1 MAAVEAIYLV
11 AAVLWILV
19 VSAAVIVGCRVAL
32 TVRRKRRRVQRWADA
47 VRAPLAVGAGVLVSL
62 RGGRRPAPARIP
74 AGVVLQLQRLARQ
87 RPPARWAALPAGA
100 KRR

>member
-19 VSAAVIVGCRVAL
+19 VSAAAIVGCRVAL
-32 TVRRKRRRVQRWADA
+32 TVRRKRRRIRRWATA
-47 VRAPLAVGAGVLVSL
+47 VRAPIDIVISL
-62 RGGRRPAPARIP
+62 RGEARTAPSRIP
-74 AGVVLQLQRLARQ
+74 AGIALQLQRLARQ